1 LRNANNDKFTDQS
14 TPPVKATSKSI
25 NLDGTLR
32 IKRSPEKRYVGAF
45 GVTGWATRSGLGLLT
60 FGERVRIERYTPQS
74 GKGRLAKPGRS
85 MAQKRV
91 DVVVRFT
98 NSRGEEVGRL
108 ENDSA
113 GWISTLL
120 DQRIC
125 HFDGSC
131 VFAPDRIRTNDTI
144 YLQIRCYLL
153 CLAFESISLANEDDS
168 NRRTGIFEAK
178 ESNEERELRLRQVA
192 FVRLLDEIKLQPTK
206 VNDEAEKRK
215 RHGLLQAAE
224 NAELRSE
231 KTAVE
236 KKPPLPS
243 SGSVA
248 SSPPLD
254 ENEQEGEELQQD
266 QLDALYKKAQAF
278 DFDTP
283 EGEPPDTFALTLR
296 RYQKQALFWM
306 VSKEKD
312 QKIENREESLHPLW
326 DEYIWPV
333 KDADDK
339 DLPEVEGQSKF
350 YLNPYSGEITLDF
363 PTQEQHCLGGI
374 LADGKCHSNLRTS

>member
-1 LRNANNDKFTDQS
+1 LREANDTKADETS
-14 TPPVKATSKSI
+14 TPPPTKPTPKSI
-25 NLDGTLR
+25 NLSENHR
-32 IKRSPEKRYVGAF
+32 AKRSPSRRYVGAF

-60 FGERVRIERYTPQS
+60 YGERVAIERYTPAPRPS
-74 GKGRLAKPGRS
+74 KPGRS
-85 MAQKRV
+85 LASKRV

-108 ENDSA
+108 ENDNA

-125 HFDGSC
+125 HFEGSC

-153 CLAFESISLANEDDS
+153 RFAFESINLAKAEDS
-168 NRRTGIFEAK
+168 NRKTGIFEAK

-192 FVRLLDEIKLQPTK
+192 FVRLLNEINLQPAR
-206 VNDEAEKRK
+206 VNDESEKRK
-215 RHGLLQAAE
+215 RQGLLQAAE

-231 KTAVE
+231 KAPVE
-236 KKPPLPS
+236 KRAPLPGPANPDS
-243 SGSVA
+243 T
-248 SSPPLD
+248 PPAD
-254 ENEQEGEELQQD
+254 ENEEGEELQQD
-266 QLDALYKKAQAF
+266 QLDALYKKAQTF

-283 EGEPPDTFALTLR
+283 EGEPPETFALTLR
-296 RYQKQALFWM
+296 KYQKQALYWM

-326 DEYIWPV
+326 DEYVWPV
-333 KDADDK
+333 KDHDDK
-339 DLPEVEGQSKF
+339 DLPQVDGQDKF

-363 PTQEQHCLGGI
+363 PTQEQHCLGGV
-374 LADGKCHSNLRTS
+374 LADGKRAFRFRTG

>member
-1 LRNANNDKFTDQS
+1 
-14 TPPVKATSKSI
+14 
-25 NLDGTLR
+25 
-32 IKRSPEKRYVGAF
+32 
-45 GVTGWATRSGLGLLT
+45 
-60 FGERVRIERYTPQS
+60 
-74 GKGRLAKPGRS
+74 
-85 MAQKRV
+85 MASKRV

-108 ENDSA
+108 ENDHA

-125 HFDGSC
+125 HFDASC

-153 CLAFESISLANEDDS
+153 SLAFESINLAKADDS
-168 NRRTGIFEAK
+168 NRKTGIFEAK
-178 ESNEERELRLRQVA
+178 ESSEERELRLRQVA
-192 FVRLLDEIKLQPTK
+192 FVRLLNEIKLQPTR
-206 VNDEAEKRK
+206 VNDESEKRK
-215 RHGLLQAAE
+215 RQGLLQAAE

-231 KTAVE
+231 KTPVE
-236 KKPPLPS
+236 KRAPLP
-243 SGSVA
+243 GSA
-248 SSPPLD
+248 NTESTPPAD
-254 ENEQEGEELQQD
+254 ENEDGEELQQD
-266 QLDALYKKAQAF
+266 QLDALYKKAQTF

-296 RYQKQALFWM
+296 RYQKQALHWM

-326 DEYIWPV
+326 DEYAWPV
-333 KDADDK
+333 KDHDDN
-339 DLPEVEGQSKF
+339 DLPEVDGQGKF

-363 PTQEQHCLGGI
+363 PTQEQHCLGGV
-374 LADGKCHSNLRTS
+374 LADGKRAFGFRTC

>member
-1 LRNANNDKFTDQS
+1 LRKTDNDKATDQP
-14 TPPVKATSKSI
+14 TPPGKAVTQSI
-25 NLDGTLR
+25 NSVGSRRLKST
-32 IKRSPEKRYVGAF
+32 PEKRYLGAF

-60 FGERVRIERYTPQS
+60 YGERVRIERYKPQP

-85 MAQKRV
+85 MTQKRV
-91 DVVVRFT
+91 DLVVRFT

-113 GWISTLL
+113 AWISTLL

-144 YLQIRCYLL
+144 YLQIQCYLL
-153 CLAFESISLANEDDS
+153 RSTFESINLAKEEDS

-192 FVRLLDEIKLQPTK
+192 FVRLFEETKLQPTRC
-206 VNDEAEKRK
+206 NDEMEKRK
-215 RHGLLQAAE
+215 RCSLIQAAE
-224 NAELRSE
+224 NAELQLE
-231 KTAVE
+231 KTAIE
-236 KKPPLPS
+236 KRPPIS
-243 SGSVA
+243 SPENTG
-248 SSPPLD
+248 SSPPSD

-266 QLDALYKKAQAF
+266 QLDALYKKAQTF
-278 DFDTP
+278 DFGTP
-283 EGEPPDTFALTLR
+283 EAEPPDTFAPTLR
-296 RYQKQALFWM
+296 KYQKQALFWM

-333 KDADDK
+333 KDADDN
-339 DLPEVEGQSKF
+339 DLPEVEDQSKF

-363 PTQEQHCLGGI
+363 PTQEQHCLGGV
-374 LADGKCHSNLRTS
+374 LADGKYASFQL